1 MIPDFRTMQYA
12 IFRACE
18 RFQVT
23 PPGFPEVFGK
33 LNWDQ
38 LSAMQQARLLG
49 YDQLANHDQE
59 KWEAKLA
66 GNKSPF

>member
-18 RFQVT
+18 RFQII

-33 LNWDQ
+33 LNWDR

-49 YDQLANHDQE
+49 YDQLANYDQE